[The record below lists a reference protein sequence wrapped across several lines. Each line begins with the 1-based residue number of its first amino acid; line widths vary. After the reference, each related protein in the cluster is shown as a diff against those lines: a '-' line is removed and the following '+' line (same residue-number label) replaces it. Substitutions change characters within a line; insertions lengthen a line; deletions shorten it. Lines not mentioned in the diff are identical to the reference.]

1 MANKT
6 FPIIFGHLFKTVD
19 AYRPIFPF
27 FAANGVRVAAGVV
40 SLLIVDGLQLLI
52 PQVIKGAVDLLV
64 AGKIDPER
72 LVSPAAAIAGIAFL
86 IAVFRYIWRYFIFG
100 HSRLV
105 EKGLRARLY
114 SHLQRLSP
122 SFYRRMRTGDVM
134 ARAINDINAVRMAA
148 GMGLVALVDGVILG
162 LAAVGFM
169 MSISPALT
177 LISLMPA
184 PFVIFG
190 TRVLTRRMSAG
201 FESVQR
207 CFSGLTETVREAF
220 SGIRVTKAY
229 DRRGWQEKRLRREAS
244 LYLDANMTLARS
256 LAVFIPMM
264 AVAANAGLAAVI
276 WFGGRLTILG
286 TITTGDFV
294 AFISYLTLLT
304 WPLMAMGWVF
314 NLMQRGA
321 ASMRRIAGVL
331 EEAPDIAD
339 PPSPVVLGQR
349 GGIAFRGVT
358 AVYPGAGGPALRD
371 IDLSIEDGETV
382 ALVGRVASGKTT
394 LMNLVPRLMDAAAGS
409 VHFGG
414 IDVRSLKLA
423 ELRGRIG
430 FVPQDVFVF
439 SDTVR
444 NNVLFGSAAGI
455 GDGVESALKDAGIL
469 EEMMSLEHGLDTM
482 LGERGLSLSGGQ
494 RQRLTIARAL
504 LRNPPVL
511 LLDDALS
518 MVDSVTEAGIIERI
532 LSRRASSTTVMVSHR
547 PSSIRRAGKIVV
559 LDGGRVAGIG
569 THESLVE
576 TCGIYRELYERERLQ
591 QELEEIEDPDAR

>member
-1 MANKT
+1 MTNKT
-6 FPIIFGHLFKTVD
+6 YLSIFGHLLKTVD
-19 AYRPIFPF
+19 AYRPVFPF
-27 FAANGVRVAAGVV
+27 FAANAVRVGAGVA

-52 PQVIKGAVDLLV
+52 PQVIKKAIDLLV
-64 AGKIDPER
+64 AGKIDPGR
-72 LVSPAAAIAGIAFL
+72 LVSPAVTIAGIAFL

-100 HSRLV
+100 HSRVV
-105 EKGLRARLY
+105 EKGLRNRFY
-114 SHLQRLSP
+114 NHLQNLSP

-148 GMGLVALVDGVILG
+148 GMGLVALVDGIVLG

-169 MSISPALT
+169 ISISPALT
-177 LISLMPA
+177 LISLAPA
-184 PFVIFG
+184 PLVVFG
-190 TRVLTRRMSAG
+190 TRILTRRMSAG

-256 LAVFIPMM
+256 LAIFIPMM

-321 ASMRRIAGVL
+321 ASMRRITGVL
-331 EEAPDIAD
+331 EEVPDIAD
-339 PPSPVVLGQR
+339 PPAPAAMGEG
-349 GGIAFRGVT
+349 GGIEFRGVT
-358 AVYPGAGGPALRD
+358 VVYPGERGPAIQD
-371 IDLSIEDGETV
+371 IDLKIEDGETV
-382 ALVGRVASGKTT
+382 ALVGRVGSGKTT
-394 LMNLVPRLMDAAAGS
+394 LMSVVPRLMDAAAGS

-414 IDVRSLKLA
+414 VDVRSLHLA

-444 NNVLFGSAAGI
+444 NNVLFGAPAGVE
-455 GDGVESALKDAGIL
+455 DGVESALKDAGIL

-518 MVDSVTEAGIIERI
+518 MVDSVTEAGIIDRI
-532 LSRRASSTTVMVSHR
+532 LFRRAFSTTVMVSHR
-547 PSSIRRAGKIVV
+547 PSSIRRADKIVV
-559 LDGGRVAGIG
+559 LDAGRVAGLG
-569 THESLVE
+569 AHEELVQS
-576 TCGIYRELYERERLQ
+576 CGIYKELYERERLRE
-591 QELEEIEDPDAR
+591 ELEEIEDSNAR

>member
-1 MANKT
+1 MTNKAYSFIFDHVHKT
-6 FPIIFGHLFKTVD
+6 FD
-19 AYRPIFPF
+19 AYRPVFPF
-27 FAANGVRVAAGVV
+27 FAANLVRVAAGVV
-40 SLLIVDGLQLLI
+40 SLLIVDGLQLFI
-52 PQVIKGAVDLLV
+52 PQVIKKAIDLLV
-64 AGKIDPER
+64 AGKVDPAR
-72 LVSPAAAIAGIAFL
+72 LASPALAIAGIALL
-86 IAVFRYIWRYFIFG
+86 IAMFRYIWRYFIFG

-105 EKGLRARLY
+105 EKGLRKRLY
-114 SHLQRLSP
+114 NHLQSLSP

-148 GMGLVALVDGVILG
+148 GMGMVALVDGIVLG

-169 MSISPALT
+169 ISISPVLT
-177 LISLMPA
+177 LISLTPA
-184 PFVIFG
+184 PLVVFG
-190 TRVLTRRMSAG
+190 TRILTRRMSAG

-207 CFSGLTETVREAF
+207 CFSGLTERVREAF

-229 DRRGWQEKRLRREAS
+229 DRREWQEKRLRQEAS

-286 TITTGDFV
+286 DITTGDFV

-304 WPLMAMGWVF
+304 WPMMAMGWVF

-321 ASMRRIAGVL
+321 ASMRRIVAVL
-331 EEAPDIAD
+331 EEALDIAD
-339 PPSPVVLGQR
+339 PPSPVSMSQEGR
-349 GGIAFRGVT
+349 IDFKSVT
-358 AVYPGAGGPALRD
+358 AVYPGERGPALRD
-371 IDLSIEDGETV
+371 IDLNIEDGETV
-382 ALVGRVASGKTT
+382 VVVGRVGSGKTT
-394 LMNLVPRLMDAAAGS
+394 LLSLIPRLMDAAAGS
-409 VHFGG
+409 VRVGG
-414 IDVRSLKLA
+414 IDVRSLSLA

-430 FVPQDVFVF
+430 FVTQDVFVF

-444 NNVLFGSAAGI
+444 NNVLFGAEAGME
-455 GDGVESALKDAGIL
+455 DGVESALEDAGIL

-518 MVDSVTEAGIIERI
+518 MVDGVTEAGIIGRV
-532 LSRRASSTTVMVSHR
+532 LSRRASSTTLMVSHR
-547 PSSIRRAGKIVV
+547 PSSIRRADKIVV
-559 LDGGRVAGIG
+559 LEKGRVAGIG
-569 THESLVE
+569 THERLVGS
-576 TCGIYRELYERERLQ
+576 CVIYKELYERELLRE
-591 QELEEIEDPDAR
+591 ELEETEDPDAR